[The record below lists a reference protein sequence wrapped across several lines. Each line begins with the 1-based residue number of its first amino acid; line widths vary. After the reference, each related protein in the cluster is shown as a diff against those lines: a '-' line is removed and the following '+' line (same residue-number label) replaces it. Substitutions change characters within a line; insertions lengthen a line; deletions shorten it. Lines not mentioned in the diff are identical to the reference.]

1 MATLSI
7 FISNVDDDTYDRSD
21 HKGHDEWWGGGFA
34 CTALPPDERSHRV
47 REIDAWHMHDFYFEG
62 NIHGVLGL
70 GGGSR
75 FLEMSPPVH
84 SRSHMANPPRCV
96 KDNHSV
102 KGNEEVR
109 AVLTSTSLES
119 PPLIK
124 VYHQVSR

>member
-1 MATLSI
+1 MRDSRATLSI

-70 GGGSR
+70 GGGVKIFGDVSTR
-75 FLEMSPPVH
+75 PFQKSHGKSSPM
-84 SRSHMANPPRCV
+84 RQ
-96 KDNHSV
+96 
-102 KGNEEVR
+102 GQ
-109 AVLTSTSLES
+109 SLGER
-119 PPLIK
+119 
-124 VYHQVSR
+124 Q